1 MLPFSIFFHN
11 IMNVRFWYCT
21 LSISQSHH
29 FMFAGTSY
37 GDGTLLDKH
46 GAKVRTFV
54 FRGHAGNL
62 GSVVIQYEKYPY
74 SDDSFNSNQ
83 IVSIQQYPY

>member
-1 MLPFSIFFHN
+1 MN
-11 IMNVRFWYCT
+11 IRFWYCT

-54 FRGHAGNL
+54 FRGHASNL
-62 GSVVIQYEKYPY
+62 GSVVIQYPY
-74 SDDSFNSNQ
+74 SDDSFEHHF
-83 IVSIQQYPY
+83 IYMYVYVAI